1 MFKLNTK
8 NLVIISLL
16 SSILCILSPF
26 TINISIIP
34 FSISTL
40 LIMIYAIVFDIH
52 VSFFSVLIYII
63 LGVVGLPVFSG
74 GTGGVQKILSPS
86 GGFIIGYI
94 FLCLIIA
101 VLYNDKYNFFIKYLI
116 LLLANIIMYF
126 IGCVHFM
133 YMTNSNIKT
142 AIITCVIPFIVTD
155 NIKIILAIFMS
166 HRIQQRIK

>member
-40 LIMIYAIVFDIH
+40 LIMIYSIVFDIH
-52 VSFFSVLIYII
+52 ISFFSVLIYIF
-63 LGVVGLPVFSG
+63 LGLVGLPVFSG

-101 VLYNDKYNFFIKYLI
+101 VLYDDKYIFFIKYFI
-116 LLLANIIMYF
+116 LLFANVTMYF

-133 YMTNSNIKT
+133 YMTSSNINT
-142 AIITCVIPFIVTD
+142 AIMTCVIPFIVTD
-155 NIKIILAIFMS
+155 NLKIILAILLS